1 MGRSMT
7 RDERLRIRCRE
18 DVKNTFQSFAAGY
31 DTQEAALVALLDAYA
46 EDRNRVAAVTF
57 DTDRLGRER

>member
-1 MGRSMT
+1 MS
-7 RDERLRIRCRE
+7 RDERLYVRCGE